1 MKRFYK
7 TVSVAGSEA
16 GHAVQLDGKQ
26 IKTPAKSDLVVPNE
40 VLAKAIAAEWEAQDD
55 EIDPQ
60 TLRLTRLSNSAIDRV
75 VAHRVE
81 VVAEI
86 SGFADTDLV
95 CYRADQPDELIRRQA
110 EAWDPLIGWAGE
122 RYGMAFDV
130 TDGLM
135 PIPQS
140 AECLSRARH
149 AVEAFDHF
157 GLSGLH
163 AATSLCGSVVLGLA
177 IADGRLDGQTA
188 WTLSLIDE
196 TWQID
201 EWGEEHEAT
210 IRREGLLSELTA
222 VANYLSL
229 IRAA

>member
-7 TVSVAGSEA
+7 AVSVAPSE
-16 GHAVQLDGKQ
+16 GGFSVLLDGKQ
-26 IKTPAKSDLVVPNE
+26 IKTPAKRDLIVPTDG
-40 VLAKAIAAEWEAQDD
+40 LARAIATEWEVQEE

-75 VAHRVE
+75 VEHRPE

-95 CYRADQPDELIRRQA
+95 CYRAAQPDELIRRQA
-110 EAWDPLIGWAGE
+110 EAWDPMIAWA
-122 RYGMAFDV
+122 RAQYGMAFEV

-140 AECLSRARH
+140 AECLSLARQ
-149 AVEAFDHF
+149 AVDAFDHF

-177 IADGRLDGQTA
+177 VATGRLDGPTA
-188 WTLSLIDE
+188 WRLSLVDE
-196 TWQID
+196 TFQAE
-201 EWGEEHEAT
+201 EWGEEQEAKV
-210 IRREGLLSELTA
+210 RRDGLLAELTA
-222 VANYLSL
+222 VAGYLSL
-229 IRAA
+229 LRTS